1 MTEPANMTAY
11 SGTAKNY
18 SVADWA
24 DKQGYV
30 IRFIHEPTRH
40 AVEFPALIS
49 DFTDTH
55 SPTFGQTHGANMH
68 DPIIT
73 LTKTDRSISFTMT
86 VVSASIDEARYNAQC
101 VNLLIQMLYPSVSED
116 GSFVGKPFINI
127 HLMNFIEG
135 AVAGNGITCVI
146 DSLDYGIKFDDG
158 IINANEGIL
167 GLNISGKEIYPRSLE
182 INISAKAVIESD
194 RIPGRASP
202 IPENYPSYGSE

>member
-1 MTEPANMTAY
+1 MTSPADMRVY
-11 SGTAKNY
+11 SGAAKNY

-24 DKQGYV
+24 ERQGYV

-40 AVEFPALIS
+40 QVEFPALIS

-73 LTKTDRSISFTMT
+73 LTKTDREISFTMT
-86 VVSASIDEARYNAQC
+86 VVNASIDEARYNTQC

-127 HLMNFIEG
+127 HLMNFLEG
-135 AVAGNGITCVI
+135 AVAGNGITCVVS
-146 DSLDYGIKFDDG
+146 SLNYGVKFADG
-158 IINANEGIL
+158 VINADEGDTT
-167 GLNISGKEIYPRSLE
+167 LNRSGKEIYPQSLE
-182 INISAKAVIESD
+182 INISAKAVIAGD
-194 RIPGRASP
+194 RVPDRANP
-202 IPENYPSYGSE
+202 LPENYPSYGSK